1 MCSMSWASA
10 SCAEATRAACPG
22 GAFAAR
28 CWRRIFL
35 TWLALSLLP
44 KVFPLLG
51 VLVRLRRR
59 GFQILFAIRV
69 RLDIGH
75 VASPCWLREMKQLR
89 KRAFLRLS
97 YTIMLSDFRELRGHP
112 SPQTGRI
119 GDRLRTWSEARAR
132 PQYPS
137 STSQ

>member
-22 GAFAAR
+22 SALAAR

-35 TWLALSLLP
+35 TWLTLRLLP

-69 RLDIGH
+69 RLDVGH
-75 VASPCWLREMKQLR
+75 VASPCWSREMKQLR
-89 KRAFLRLS
+89 KRAFLQPR
-97 YTIMLSDFRELRGHP
+97 YTIMLNNFRELRGHP

-119 GDRLRTWSEARAR
+119 GDRLRTCPGASAR

-137 STSQ
+137 SASQ

>member
-1 MCSMSWASA
+1 MCSMSWASV

-22 GAFAAR
+22 SAFAAR

-69 RLDIGH
+69 RLDVGH
-75 VASPCWLREMKQLR
+75 FASPCWLREMKQLR
-89 KRAFLRLS
+89 KRAFLQPR
-97 YTIMLSDFRELRGHP
+97 YTIMLNNFRELRGHP

-119 GDRLRTWSEARAR
+119 GDRLRICPGASARS
-132 PQYPS
+132 QYPS
-137 STSQ
+137 SASQ